1 MVPTPRQLLEQAQA
15 SPPGS
20 PEWILYTAA
29 AFDAIVEHPMIL
41 VGGGAQVIY
50 TQQPRPTDV
59 DLVGQITPNDLQAL
73 ADAGFERH
81 GRHWLHAWKQDE
93 MFVEVPATTL
103 IGQDPP
109 RLVDVAGH
117 LLQIISVE
125 DLMMDR
131 LVQATDRTDTT
142 WNEAIELAE
151 ATYKRVNWDTIR
163 SRCMTKRTE
172 DLGLHIL
179 PQVLD
184 EVIAEIQTGRHR
196 DTHNPGRSPDHGL

>member
-1 MVPTPRQLLEQAQA
+1 
-15 SPPGS
+15 
-20 PEWILYTAA
+20 
-29 AFDAIVEHPMIL
+29 
-41 VGGGAQVIY
+41 
-50 TQQPRPTDV
+50 
-59 DLVGQITPNDLQAL
+59 
-73 ADAGFERH
+73 
-81 GRHWLHAWKQDE
+81 

-109 RLVDVAGH
+109 RVVDVAGH
-117 LLQIISVE
+117 PLQIISVE

-142 WNEAIELAE
+142 WDEAIELAE

-163 SRCMTKRTE
+163 ARCMTKRTE

-184 EVIAEIQTGRHR
+184 EIIAEIQTCPHR
-196 DTHNPGRSPDHGL
+196 DTHNPRRPPDHGL